1 MLQCEVTPSTQQ
13 RRMQSEEIPEIHRCH
28 LYDHH
33 DHLGSDRVFSHPRIV
48 YRDRTFELVPLAILR
63 DFHWRVRRLFMIAE
77 IIAHFVFKALDK
89 KYTPLIERKFK
100 KHFSDLSKED

>member
-28 LYDHH
+28 PYDHH
-33 DHLGSDRVFSHPRIV
+33 DHLGSDRVFSRPRIV

-63 DFHWRVRRLFMIAE
+63 DFHWRVRRPLHNRRDHRPFRFQGFGQKIYPLHRE
-77 IIAHFVFKALDK
+77 KIQKALQ
-89 KYTPLIERKFK
+89 
-100 KHFSDLSKED
+100 

>member
-1 MLQCEVTPSTQQ
+1 MLQCEVTPSTPQ

-48 YRDRTFELVPLAILR
+48 YRDRVTELVPLAVLR
-63 DFHWRVRRLFMIAE
+63 DLHWRVRRPFHNCGDRRAFRFQGFGQKIYPLHREKIQ
-77 IIAHFVFKALDK
+77 KALQ
-89 KYTPLIERKFK
+89 
-100 KHFSDLSKED
+100 

>member
-1 MLQCEVTPSTQQ
+1 
-13 RRMQSEEIPEIHRCH
+13 MQSEEIPEIPRCH

-63 DFHWRVRRLFMIAE
+63 DLHWRVCR
-77 IIAHFVFKALDK
+77 
-89 KYTPLIERKFK
+89 PLHDRGDHRPFR
-100 KHFSDLSKED
+100 FQGFG